1 MSFGTT
7 PLGGTTG
14 KREPQIILKTD
25 ERNIV
30 LELGLGGKF
39 SAKSR
44 GCDENRI
51 FLEGDTLEI
60 AAKNGRR
67 VITHLPAKPVKPK
80 LVLHL
85 LARRRVTLSRRR
97 ATSLRDAVT
106 SGRGRQWYRR

>member
-1 MSFGTT
+1 MGPIGSMSFGTT

-51 FLEGDTLEI
+51 FLEGATRSRSRPRT
-60 AAKNGRR
+60 AAGSSRICR
-67 VITHLPAKPVKPK
+67 PS
-80 LVLHL
+80 
-85 LARRRVTLSRRR
+85 RLSPSWSC
-97 ATSLRDAVT
+97 TYWPDDE
-106 SGRGRQWYRR
+106 